1 MMKALI
7 LTNDRSHPLELRDVE
22 MPVPAPG
29 QVRLRVKAA
38 ALNRRDYYISR
49 GQYAAIRYDSIQ
61 GSDVCGIVDAV
72 ASDADEGWLGRRV
85 VIDPGF
91 HWGESEKYQG
101 GDYGII
107 GMQRDGSFAEYMLA
121 DSTSLYAAPEHLD
134 DVEAAALPLAGV
146 TAYRAVFSRGQL
158 NEGESVL
165 VSGAGGGV
173 AQFIL
178 QFAAAHG
185 ARVYVTTGTEEKI
198 ERAVA
203 SGAAGG
209 VLYHADNWSV
219 ELRALSGGIDLA
231 VDGAGGNGIDSI
243 LRSLNPGG
251 RLVMYGSTLGR
262 PEGLDTHRIF
272 WRQLNIM
279 GSTMGSPRDFAAMI
293 EFVQHHKIKPVIDSV
308 RPLTSILEAYERMR
322 TNAQFG
328 KLAIRIE
335 D

>member
-7 LTNDRSHPLELRDVE
+7 LTDDRAHPLQLRDVAT
-22 MPVPAPG
+22 PVPAPG
-29 QVRLRVKAA
+29 QVRLRVRAA

-49 GQYAAIRYDSIQ
+49 GQYAAIRYNSIQ
-61 GSDVCGIVDAV
+61 GSDVCGIVDALG
-72 ASDADEGWLGRRV
+72 SDADAAWLGKRV

-91 HWGESEKYQG
+91 NWGDTERCQG
-101 GDYGII
+101 SDYGIT

-121 DSTSLYAAPEHLD
+121 DVGSLYSAPEHLD
-134 DVEAAALPLAGV
+134 DAEAAALPLAGV
-146 TAYRAVFSRGQL
+146 TAFRALFSRGQL
-158 NEGESVL
+158 AEGESVL
-165 VSGAGGGV
+165 VSGTGGGV
-173 AQFIL
+173 AQFVL
-178 QFAAAHG
+178 QFAVAHG
-185 ARVYVTTGTEEKI
+185 ARTYVTSGTEEKI
-198 ERAVA
+198 ERAMA

-209 VLYHADNWSV
+209 VLYHADNWSA
-219 ELRALSGGIDLA
+219 ELRGLSGGIDLA
-231 VDGAGGNGIDSI
+231 VDGAGGNGIDGI

-251 RLVMYGSTLGR
+251 RLVLYGSTLGR